1 MICLREF
8 GHVCFNAH
16 SALLQDRKKSIKR
29 DKPNASK
36 VSLWLGIG
44 FVLGVIWRRMA
55 GSRPVAKR
63 ALSAAPA
70 GAAPEGEGKR
80 KASRPFIPSSST
92 VAAFFLGAVLLVVGA
107 ELYSNVVSPSRAPIV
122 PGRAELYVQD
132 PAVTADLSVTFP
144 LKTRQGESEVEIGLV
159 FTSARQVPVVSWAL
173 VMSGDACFAERGECI
188 SHINGTTSTFLPPG
202 AKVAIVRI
210 GQPPFSANPKNSSA
224 QIVYGTTKMDKTGG
238 HSGSSLVVGYIK
250 AAVVTSAGP
259 DWDLTLPSYGRLP
272 VSPLFDFPNRPGALD
287 LSIPGH
293 WHRPGIF
300 EVDVSVNSPGNDSG
314 HRVDV
319 ASPPLADP
327 LFLRWQSGESVRGV
341 IQRTDLNL
349 QARQQ
354 ILIFALGAVVG
365 AAAAL
370 VLDLFQWAFAGV
382 FGVTASRASRS
393 WRAVRSKL
401 TRAD

>member
-1 MICLREF
+1 M
-8 GHVCFNAH
+8 
-16 SALLQDRKKSIKR
+16 QDKNKSLKR
-29 DKPNASK
+29 DKANASK
-36 VSLWLGIG
+36 MSLWLGVG

-55 GSRPVAKR
+55 GTRPAGQG
-63 ALSAAPA
+63 AASPAPASAAPKD
-70 GAAPEGEGKR
+70 EGKR
-80 KASRPFIPSSST
+80 KDGRRFIPSSST
-92 VAAFFLGAVLLVVGA
+92 VAAFFLGTALLVLSA
-107 ELYSNVVSPSRAPIV
+107 ELYSNVVSPTRAPIV
-122 PGRAELYVQD
+122 PGHAELYVQD

-144 LKTRQGESEVEIGLV
+144 LKSRHGESEVVVGLT
-159 FTSARQVPVVSWAL
+159 FTSARQVPGVSWAL

-188 SHINGTTSTFLPPG
+188 GSVNDTTSTFLPQG
-202 AKVAIVRI
+202 AKVVLVRI
-210 GQPPFSANPKNSSA
+210 GQPPFSANPKNSLA
-224 QIVYGTTKMDKTGG
+224 QIIYGTTKMDKTGG
-238 HSGSSLVVGYIK
+238 HSGASLLVGYIK

-293 WHRPGIF
+293 WRRPGIF

-341 IQRTDLNL
+341 IQRTDLSL

-365 AAAAL
+365 AAASL
-370 VLDLFQWAFAGV
+370 VLSLFQWGLDGI
-382 FGVTASRASRS
+382 FGATASRAWRS